1 MAIKTGKF
9 TDTRDGHVYRTV
21 LMPDGKWWFAENLAW
36 AGVGMDYAND
46 PANRVV
52 YGRLYIWA
60 DAIVACPSG
69 TEIPSKDYWQNLK
82 TIIGEPSGTKLKS
95 SDLWIAGAGT
105 DDYKFTIK
113 PCGWRFPNGDFSS
126 VTNGTQIWAM
136 TAGVMGFHYCVYFGA
151 GYTNMYIS
159 TQSDKYSFAIRP
171 IVISGN
177 IPDFLPED
185 HLPEQITLEPIS
197 VHSQFKAYSGTVRTL
212 NGSGGTYFVAN
223 STYKMELTSEEYT
236 AFDEWWKNSVHFGEI
251 PFQIPNFPLGKIG
264 MAVQLIALPSVTQT
278 HSGYSV
284 SLKAQF
290 KSSDTIG
297 GIYNTTCPFKLL
309 ELSGNQFQVSQTFIA
324 TGGVSTARTPLN
336 RRGIRMSLGFIGN
349 GDEMAQ
355 LIEWFRFGIG
365 NGSKMFKASTDSK
378 INWLW
383 KLTSM
388 PKFTMKGT
396 LGSATFEVL
405 GREP

>member
-1 MAIKTGKF
+1 
-9 TDTRDGHVYRTV
+9 
-21 LMPDGKWWFAENLAW
+21 MPDGKWWFAEDLAFVPTTQYYISKTGFLYRMDNSPSPEGLPELIPPGCRVPAASEWKALNSLIASAGISIRSATGWNSNLPQSVDAYKFNAKPSGVYNGTSLLFQGRYAAW
-36 AGVGMDYAND
+36 WIDLQDVAYIAND
-46 PANRVV
+46 SS
-52 YGRLYIWA
+52 
-60 DAIVACPSG
+60 AISIFG
-69 TEIPSKDYWQNLK
+69 
-82 TIIGEPSGTKLKS
+82 GELATNYHAL
-95 SDLWIAGAGT
+95 
-105 DDYKFTIK
+105 
-113 PCGWRFPNGDFSS
+113 RF
-126 VTNGTQIWAM
+126 
-136 TAGVMGFHYCVYFGA
+136 
-151 GYTNMYIS
+151 
-159 TQSDKYSFAIRP
+159 
-171 IVISGN
+171 IVESGN
-177 IPDFLPED
+177 TPDSGSIPDTFLPEY

-197 VHSQFKAYSGTVRTL
+197 VHNQFKAYSGTVRTL

-236 AFDEWWKNSVHFGEI
+236 AFDEWWRNSIHYGQD
-251 PFQIPNFPLGKIG
+251 PFQIPNFPLGKVG

-309 ELSGNQFQVSQTFIA
+309 ELSGNQFQVSQAFIA
-324 TGGVSTARTPLN
+324 TGGVSTVRATLN
-336 RRGIRMSLGFIGN
+336 RRGIQMSLGFIGN

-388 PKFTMKGT
+388 PKFTMKGA

-405 GREP
+405 GRAP